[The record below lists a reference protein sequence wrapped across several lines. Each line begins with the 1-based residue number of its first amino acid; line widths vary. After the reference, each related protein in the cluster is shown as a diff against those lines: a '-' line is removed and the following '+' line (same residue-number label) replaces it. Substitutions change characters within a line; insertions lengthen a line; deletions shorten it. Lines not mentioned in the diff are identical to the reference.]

1 MGSKADLLFE
11 KWERLSRAT
20 LKHWHQLLAG
30 SIASYACVA
39 WMSDKSNAI
48 DIDTSLKEAH

>member
-1 MGSKADLLFE
+1 MGSEADLLFE

-30 SIASYACVA
+30 INGV
-39 WMSDKSNAI
+39 I
-48 DIDTSLKEAH
+48 SLRGVDER